1 MSNYTKISMSLTRYL
16 SWRKREQRKKKKNW
30 KRDSKRI
37 KTKEGTY
44 PGSKLARAPFIPW
57 AISIQLLELT
67 KPPLFTS
74 CLINTL
80 LLSAKVLL
88 TSRSSYTSLSLLS
101 KGSSKQGHPFF
112 FVPFPLLHCDG
123 QREEVRFF
131 CPRRVVRRSFSLFCL
146 WDESDALLSLP
157 SFSILLHHHC
167 FLYLYCIV
175 TRWQCNR
182 RSMFDYYLRSS
193 SFSIRRR
200 QWDIQRIARSGGVIV
215 ANENNESIITNRFES
230 IFK

>member
-1 MSNYTKISMSLTRYL
+1 MTFEITNLTIHVNSFFICNAQLPSKSVKLYKNFYVIDPVFKLEKKRTK
-16 SWRKREQRKKKKNW
+16 EKKKNW

-88 TSRSSYTSLSLLS
+88 TSRSSYTSLSSLKGLVEAGPSIFLRSLSTSSLRWPERGSSFLLS
-101 KGSSKQGHPFF
+101 SA
-112 FVPFPLLHCDG
+112 C
-123 QREEVRFF
+123 
-131 CPRRVVRRSFSLFCL
+131 RSQK
-146 WDESDALLSLP
+146 LLSLL
-157 SFSILLHHHC
+157 SLRWKRCSAFSSILFHPLASPLLPISILHR
-167 FLYLYCIV
+167 Y
-175 TRWQCNR
+175 
-182 RSMFDYYLRSS
+182 
-193 SFSIRRR
+193 
-200 QWDIQRIARSGGVIV
+200 
-215 ANENNESIITNRFES
+215 
-230 IFK
+230 